1 MPLNYIDP
9 WEGRVPSLKDSTFS
23 QTAPTEKQN
32 SGIFGDFVDAFQQ
45 GAYQSAAGDAEAVG
59 QISDSDTF
67 KSIGK
72 ELAKGAN
79 SQTDTMTVDAKQA
92 LSQHIFKDDPDSFTG
107 VAFDDGA
114 TNWRTWALQFGGLAG
129 QVAGTVATGFG
140 AGTVVKFGAKQVI
153 KSVAKK
159 AITKEA
165 QQLVAKNA
173 VKEAIRNGALDDV
186 RTALIAAPDKAAMNA
201 VLNKATS
208 RLGGI
213 ATTAVAGSMAAGM
226 RAQQARDEYLS
237 LNADTLNQNP
247 EFQKAYWEIADNPE
261 NQGLDTA
268 TIHNAAKEML
278 AEKAATT
285 AFFDKKALLS
295 DLASGAYVPGV
306 GGVIGR
312 GAATAS
318 KMGRF
323 GLGLAQ
329 EGATE
334 AWQGGETQRAVNEAI
349 KEWGDESRDPMA
361 NVIRT
366 RWEEGTLGGV
376 FGGMAKV
383 VEGQHVAPSK
393 PIVTVEDSP
402 STGNSTLDSAL
413 AQSNADEQSRYDT
426 LTGHVDE
433 LSKPSYMRNG
443 EISPTLENAIAQFR
457 LDAIQQQQAQLR
469 KDGIMQPFD
478 SPVTGNPD
486 EPAFLRSRTF
496 NPTGRDLSQSP
507 DADVAS
513 PVQQALSRSN
523 SADPVDLLNQAKAA
537 GNVGPTPMDEFSGD
551 VIPAQ
556 KPSQE
561 LAVRPRNESVTVDG
575 QANEIQPESRGLP
588 YNQVINMG
596 GTPGDG
602 VNNNYVPPVT
612 ANRVSPDQSLD
623 VESTRDPRS
632 PVAQSIESAGNQSV
646 AIFNALKSLRVTK
659 RGKPF
664 GSEKEAQLA
673 SRPTETPIELPTGG
687 FGVVDKA
694 ELAQAQANQAPTA
707 TITNDGAKSKN
718 IPDSILSA
726 FPDMPVSDEGYL
738 GLNPFTLSEREALK
752 NAGLVQEVKS
762 ADGSSYLA
770 VDPEKLWD
778 LRKTRSEELRN
789 TKTEISQEERNRA
802 IENRASYYDR
812 LANEQDELGDLGD
825 KELAAKYR
833 AKAEEVIQR
842 KSTSQPNADQAVG
855 TPSPET
861 VTAPVV
867 ANESQPQPASNVEQI
882 SESYL
887 KDVDLLKEHAG
898 KWKYRYAVGANWQTA
913 NSKESAI
920 ERAQEAHQKAI
931 ANGDPLPTKDERYA
945 TSETEQAT
953 QMEQRYGKMSI
964 PELEKEHARLGGVV
978 SDLQQTG
985 KNEFNGNGGRRTGAA
1000 TANEGARDT
1009 GLEKM
1014 RLEGYIQTRKE
1025 READNKTESYDERL
1039 NSRQERI
1046 KSATS
1051 NKEIDKV
1058 IAEQEADTE
1067 RDWDTT
1073 RSLGIKAENRKRQ
1086 IESHEDQQKTNEM
1099 LDAGKSVYAT
1109 SFKSGQAA
1117 NSYVE
1122 KKNKEDPDFEYTL
1135 HEPTMERQYTDFGE
1149 VTDSDWR
1156 VTKKRRNTSKPEKT
1170 IEDHFKDLAKY
1181 QSGEMD
1187 FDEFK
1192 QAASDF
1198 LDNEESVKA
1207 KLAALTKPEI
1217 LKRMGPMFNYNHKG
1231 DKKDVI
1237 VDAAYQSLA
1246 GQLRFAA
1253 QGDKDVITETV
1264 SFEEIQGKRAR
1275 KTTASKAREE
1285 ISALTSE
1292 KYGIYQEKAKAATK
1306 KAEERFQKV
1315 KQQISDPQTLDD
1327 FETFLNYRSI
1337 DKLTP
1342 EQKARY
1348 EDLKAER
1355 NLDKRDQ
1362 AAAAAKETKVVPTAT
1377 GDIVKTKHTKEG
1389 HDLFV
1394 VKLADRVDRD
1404 AYTTINAKAK
1414 EFGGYYSKFRGN
1426 GAVPGFQ
1433 FRTEEQAKE
1442 FQQWLSNA
1450 GNKTPSVTDVKATTD
1465 ITAEPEVSTEESSK
1479 KKQADKLRD
1488 RAASVREKAQAELN
1502 ADRKSNT
1509 VKRAREAAYAV
1520 ARAEADLRF
1529 ANILDAIAN
1538 GIEAGEIKYLRNMTA
1553 GTQLETLDT
1562 VLRRIVRSNKMSQAI
1577 RDDLIQKGY
1586 LRKGDDAELSWTDS
1600 APIEVITQYAEM
1612 PGMDYWAN
1620 ILRDTAKNMQTT
1632 AGFKQAGVK
1641 IMNQVLM
1648 AINAENRMVTI
1659 SDPDL
1664 IDKLKQFSKQHEVRD
1679 YLKDTMAD
1687 YDRLVRMGI
1696 TSPIE
1701 LRAALR
1707 ELHKVKQSLKGTQP
1721 KRDPVKQKED
1731 ALKMRLLNNR
1741 NAFVDFFPT
1750 PDEHANDVIARAG
1763 IEPGMRVLEPSAG
1776 HGALAVAAR
1785 DAGATVDAVELS
1797 NDLRDILTEKG
1808 FNLVGS
1814 DFMATE
1820 PAGEYDAV
1828 VMNPPF
1834 SNDMDIDHVKHAYA
1848 HLKPGGRLVAIV
1860 SSMAGE
1866 RSNNK
1871 NKQFKEW
1878 LDSLGATEEMMPEG
1892 SFKNSMNPTSVRT
1905 KIIELQKPADS
1916 ENVKPQPMGSR
1927 VTIHTPKGKP
1937 VEVQYQ
1943 LVSAADLVASNEFD
1957 GRVNKSYPQEL
1968 QPRDRTK
1975 ASYQQQVNQIASNPE
1990 GSRLAGSP
1998 ESDRGAPIV
2007 RDLVVE
2013 SGNGRTIGIKQAYK
2027 QGTANEYRDY
2037 LIKHADEFGFTADD
2051 VNLIDDPVL
2060 VRQRVSELSPEER
2073 LDFVVDSNTDAK
2085 MANSATEDAKADARY
2100 LDNGMMDLLNIP
2112 EGGDLLAASN
2122 ERFLSSFATKLGV
2135 NSLNS
2140 YKDSVGRWN
2149 EAFRKRVSNAIF
2161 AYGYDNDSLL
2171 KSATGDTSDT
2181 GKNLTSALMN
2191 NAASVAEL
2199 RSMVPETAK
2208 AFVNYL
2214 AEGIDVM
2221 TSAKRNGQSIQEV
2234 VNQGDMLSGG
2244 VSHYGGAIAEMLSD
2258 ASRSGKRLTETLNQI
2273 TGMLNESAK
2282 AADQIDLLT
2291 GEPTQQ
2297 VTAEEAINAAEKDF
2311 NERKQQEQRV
2321 QPSQDLFGA
2330 NSARI
2335 GDNNGS
2341 GTSVSRPVSAS
2352 ETKSAGE
2359 NSRLNIAD
2367 SIKDGMNA
2375 SDLVS
2380 LIANNSENESYRAIA
2395 KRIASSIP
2403 SGIDVMVVKAGE
2415 KLRKA
2420 VPSSMNIANGMYW
2433 TKGDEKTLI
2442 LKDHSFGENG
2452 LNEETALHELI
2463 HAATMRAIREGNKVK
2478 ADKEN
2483 PELSQAVSDLYAL
2496 QKAVVKHLDET
2507 KDDIGLSKLMAASQ
2521 VKELVAWGMTNKE
2534 FQGILQ
2540 KIPYENKTAWNKFVS
2555 LVAQL
2560 LGLKQSDNTALG
2572 ELIRVTDNILS
2583 AKESGTVNTLS
2594 PDKGKAAQFSKM
2606 PLNAAEKSGKGMTK
2620 PEAELAAKEW
2630 LKQFKTDVQVKVAKD
2645 QAEFD
2650 QLLTEAGQGGTLNAD
2665 EIANAAY
2672 LPDSKT
2678 LLLNA
2683 SAIQNQARL
2692 RQLMR
2697 HEILGHHGLEYVIGK
2712 GAVNDI
2718 LQILKNGYAT
2728 SKAIRDAVDT
2738 VAANYADADVKTK
2751 IKEAFAHYAENRP
2764 VDQGPLGRLWDRVV
2778 SAVKSALVKV
2788 GFIKPNEAEQQ
2799 LDSLLKTIAEQMR
2812 NGTTNNDPN
2821 GGPGKKTYFS
2831 KAVTYDDI
2839 RNKSKPLFS
2848 KSADSS
2854 SFGRAGSLLK
2864 EGGSSLI
2871 NKIKEGRSYALGTL
2885 TDLQIDQ
2892 IYKEIT
2898 GGAVSRYQKLRAKME
2913 ADRNDI
2919 LLDAETN
2926 IDPLWDAMPKAE
2938 KAALSNLMHDAT
2950 MSKLHPDMALED
2962 NTLYQE
2968 VKEKLARARTPDT
2981 KAAYQAELDTIKEN
2995 HKNLSERYR
3004 LSSKQSKELYQ
3015 KMRDVYTKQW
3025 ADLRNA
3031 IEQRIEDQMG
3041 EGGKALASEM
3051 RLKMEQALK
3060 HGPYFPLA
3068 RFGKYVIRGKKGD
3081 QYFREHFEK
3090 RKDAEAALKQYRS
3103 EGFNATLSVKEE
3115 GSGDQ
3120 ANAHALGMEIMEA
3133 LDKAQKEGTNPADLK
3148 DAVWQ
3153 AMLEMLPDAS
3163 FAKHAIHRKRVKG
3176 ASRDGHRAYLQSV
3189 YHYAHHVSKIRYGHK
3204 MKAELDA
3211 MKDQVKLAERGEE
3224 SSIKP
3229 DDIEVAQQVLNE
3241 MNKRHE
3247 LNMNPKGSSLAGMA
3261 GNIGFLFY
3269 LGLSPAAAVI
3279 NLTQNVMVMLPQLAG
3294 KYGLMKASKFMM
3306 KAMSDYIRHGVFKS
3320 GTKEAWV
3327 SLTRATKGVSADEK
3341 EMLNTLYRAG
3351 VLDLTQ
3357 AHSIAARA
3365 DTDQQ
3370 NVKQSAAWA
3379 RTGMRWAGSLFH
3391 NAEVLNREVAALTAY
3406 RLLKEQ
3412 NPSIS
3417 MESAADQVTEMV
3429 YDGHGN
3435 YAASNRPRY
3444 MRGDVMKVLTQFK
3457 IYSQMMTYTLAR
3469 NAILAAKGDKAALK
3483 TLGAMFGTTWLMS
3496 GAMGLPTPVSLLL
3509 YGIAA
3514 AFDDDDDR
3522 SAEASF
3528 RLGLTEALGPE
3539 LGELI
3544 AKGPMDDLTGLN
3556 ISGRTGLGDL
3566 WWRSPKEGT
3575 EGDDLTFHYMQQ
3587 VAGPVLGIGV
3597 SGVRGLREFAN
3608 GDIQRGIEAVSPKAI
3623 KDLAKAYRQATE
3635 GEQTR
3640 NGDSVIDDVGAW
3652 NVAMQAMGFSSAQ
3665 MGKVYSA
3672 REYIKGKEKVITEQR
3687 SNLLADYFD
3696 AMQSGDRDE
3705 MMDVMTRIKEFNKS
3719 HKEEAITGKSMKL
3732 SIKSRKRSMERTQAG
3747 VYLSKNREYLR
3758 SEGKFLEQ

>member
-1 MPLNYIDP
+1 MTLKYVDP
-9 WEGRVPSLKDSTFS
+9 WAARSPSEDQIKSLQQPATSKN
-23 QTAPTEKQN
+23 QN
-32 SGIFGDFVDAFQQ
+32 SGFFGDFVDAVQQ

-72 ELAKGAN
+72 ALSKGAN
-79 SQTDTMTVDAKQA
+79 SQTDTMTRDAKQA

-114 TNWRTWALQFGGLAG
+114 TNWRTWALQFGVLGG

-140 AGTVVKFGAKQVI
+140 AGTVVKLGAKQVI
-153 KSVAKK
+153 KSVAKE

-186 RTALIAAPDKAAMNA
+186 RAALIAAPDKAAINS
-201 VLNKATS
+201 VLNTATS

-226 RAQQARDEYLS
+226 RAQQARDEYLG
-237 LNADTLNQNP
+237 LDADTLNQNP

-295 DLASGAYVPGV
+295 DLASGAYVPGA

-323 GLGLAQ
+323 GIGLAK
-329 EGATE
+329 EGAPE

-361 NVIRT
+361 DVVRT
-366 RWEEGTLGGV
+366 RYEEGLLGGI
-376 FGGMAKV
+376 FGGGAKV
-383 VEGQHVAPSK
+383 FEGQHQAPTK
-393 PIVTVEDSP
+393 PIVTVENSP

-433 LSKPSYMRNG
+433 LSKPAYMRNG
-443 EISPTLENAIAQFR
+443 DISPELENAIAQFR
-457 LDAIQQQQAQLR
+457 LDAMQQQQAQQR

-478 SPVTGNPD
+478 NPVAGNPD
-486 EPAFLRSRTF
+486 EPAFLRSRNF
-496 NPTGRDLSQSP
+496 NPTGRDLTGNE
-507 DADVAS
+507 DVNPES
-513 PVQQALSRSN
+513 PVQQALARSAGQDRSLESQLADTMANGDQGKTPQEDFVTGEWLRWDQRQPMSEPNRIESGVTMPGESR
-523 SADPVDLLNQAKAA
+523 
-537 GNVGPTPMDEFSGD
+537 
-551 VIPAQ
+551 
-556 KPSQE
+556 
-561 LAVRPRNESVTVDG
+561 
-575 QANEIQPESRGLP
+575 EILPESRGLG
-588 YNQVINMG
+588 YNNQINMG
-596 GTPGDG
+596 GQPGNGIND
-602 VNNNYVPPVT
+602 NYVPPVT
-612 ANRVSPDQSLD
+612 ANRVTADQSLD

-632 PVAQSIESAGNQSV
+632 PVAKSIAQAGTESDS
-646 AIFNALKSLRVTK
+646 IFGQLKSLRVTR

-664 GSEKEAQLA
+664 GSVKEAQLA
-673 SRPTETPIELPTGG
+673 SRKTETPIELPTGG

-694 ELAQAQANQAPTA
+694 ELEKVQASQAPTA
-707 TITNDGAKSKN
+707 TVMNVGTKSDNVIDQASLNERGDNRESPWLFADGKVVSSN
-718 IPDSILSA
+718 GDHISL
-726 FPDMPVSDEGYL
+726 SDEYGYSGYRDMSKGTGAIRSTFYKPHNATDEQTPFVSLQLFDDQKLTPEQFKSVESFVKANDAKITL
-738 GLNPFTLSEREALK
+738 GVDRSGNNTDNVEK
-752 NAGLVQEVKS
+752 NEVS
-762 ADGSSYLA
+762 L
-770 VDPEKLWD
+770 
-778 LRKTRSEELRN
+778 
-789 TKTEISQEERNRA
+789 
-802 IENRASYYDR
+802 
-812 LANEQDELGDLGD
+812 DELKG
-825 KELAAKYR
+825 KY
-833 AKAEEVIQR
+833 
-842 KSTSQPNADQAVG
+842 TADQAAG

-867 ANESQPQPASNVEQI
+867 AMDSQPTPASNAEQI
-882 SESYL
+882 SESDL
-887 KDVDLLKEHAG
+887 KDLDLLKEHAG

-945 TSETEQAT
+945 TSETEQTT

-985 KNEFNGNGGRRTGAA
+985 KNEFNGNGGRRTSAA
-1000 TANEGARDT
+1000 TANEGARDA

-1014 RLEGYIQTRKE
+1014 RLESYIQTRKE
-1025 READNKTESYDERL
+1025 REPVTGNNENAIDNAPEPAT
-1039 NSRQERI
+1039 N
-1046 KSATS
+1046 KS
-1051 NKEIDKV
+1051 
-1058 IAEQEADTE
+1058 
-1067 RDWDTT
+1067 
-1073 RSLGIKAENRKRQ
+1073 
-1086 IESHEDQQKTNEM
+1086 
-1099 LDAGKSVYAT
+1099 
-1109 SFKSGQAA
+1109 
-1117 NSYVE
+1117 
-1122 KKNKEDPDFEYTL
+1122 
-1135 HEPTMERQYTDFGE
+1135 
-1149 VTDSDWR
+1149 
-1156 VTKKRRNTSKPEKT
+1156 EKT
-1170 IEDHFKDLAKY
+1170 IQDHFNDLNKFHRGDL
-1181 QSGEMD
+1181 S

-1192 QAASDF
+1192 QASSDF
-1198 LDNEESVKA
+1198 LDNEEAVKA
-1207 KLAALTKPEI
+1207 KLSSLTKPEI
-1217 LKRMGPMFNYNHKG
+1217 LKRMGAMFNYNHKG

-1253 QGDKDVITETV
+1253 HGDKDVITETV

-1285 ISALTSE
+1285 IAALTSD

-1315 KQQISDPQTLDD
+1315 KQQISDPKTLDD

-1414 EFGGYYSKFRGN
+1414 ELGGYYSKFRGN

-1450 GNKTPSVTDVKATTD
+1450 GNQTTSVEDVKATTD
-1465 ITAEPEVSTEESSK
+1465 ITAEPEVTSDESSK

-1632 AGFKQAGVK
+1632 TGFKQAGVK

-1707 ELHKVKQSLKGTQP
+1707 ELHKVKQSLKGTRP

-1750 PDEHANDVIARAG
+1750 PEDHANDVIARAG

-1797 NDLRDILTEKG
+1797 GELRDILTEKG

-1957 GRVNKSYPQEL
+1957 GRVNKAYPQEL

-1975 ASYQQQVNQIASNPE
+1975 ASYQQQVKQIASNPE

-2027 QGTANEYRDY
+2027 QGTATEYRDY

-2060 VRQRVSELSPEER
+2060 IRQRVSDLSPEER

-2100 LDNGMMDLLNIP
+2100 LDNGLMDLLNIP

-2135 NSLNS
+2135 NSLNI
-2140 YKDSVGRWN
+2140 YKDSAGRWN

-2161 AYGYDNDSLL
+2161 AYGYDNDTLL
-2171 KSATGDTSDT
+2171 KAATGDTSEA
-2181 GKNLTSALMN
+2181 GKNLTNALMN
-2191 NAASVAEL
+2191 NAAKVAEL
-2199 RSMVPETAK
+2199 RSMVPESAK
-2208 AFVNYL
+2208 SFVNYL

-2244 VSHYGGAIAEMLSD
+2244 VSHYGGAMAEMLAD
-2258 ASRSGKRLTETLNQI
+2258 ASRSGKRLTEILNQI

-2311 NERKQQEQRV
+2311 NERKDQEQRV
-2321 QPSQDLFGA
+2321 RPGQDLFGA
-2330 NSARI
+2330 NPTRI

-2341 GTSVSRPVSAS
+2341 GASVSRPVSES
-2352 ETKSAGE
+2352 ETESTGE
-2359 NSRLNIAD
+2359 NNGLTLADIRIPTIDKTMNDEYNRVAHVWGKTDFNESLKSTAQNLIDSLSDPKKHLLDTKEQRDYAASAINTYLSNEAKQIRADIASAQSNPSWIVTGRSNRD
-2367 SIKDGMNA
+2367 MKKYNAAIDKEAAKLSAHVKSQQEDWAHIRSKLDQMKPQEVKTKELFTFVSAKLGTAISSIAEYMRDGRSALEKDTRKWA
-2375 SDLVS
+2375 SPDAGKFITQ
-2380 LIANNSENESYRAIA
+2380 LIAIDREATLSALA
-2395 KRIASSIP
+2395 KVDDSLQDVGGLVKVLGARSAAGKLAS
-2403 SGIDVMVVKAGE
+2403 G
-2415 KLRKA
+2415 
-2420 VPSSMNIANGMYW
+2420 
-2433 TKGDEKTLI
+2433 
-2442 LKDHSFGENG
+2442 
-2452 LNEETALHELI
+2452 
-2463 HAATMRAIREGNKVK
+2463 
-2478 ADKEN
+2478 
-2483 PELSQAVSDLYAL
+2483 
-2496 QKAVVKHLDET
+2496 
-2507 KDDIGLSKLMAASQ
+2507 
-2521 VKELVAWGMTNKE
+2521 
-2534 FQGILQ
+2534 
-2540 KIPYENKTAWNKFVS
+2540 
-2555 LVAQL
+2555 L
-2560 LGLKQSDNTALG
+2560 LGAEVEK
-2572 ELIRVTDNILS
+2572 
-2583 AKESGTVNTLS
+2583 
-2594 PDKGKAAQFSKM
+2594 AQFSKQ
-2606 PLNAAEKSGKGMTK
+2606 PLNEAEKSGQGMK
-2620 PEAELAAKEW
+2620 PGEARLAANEW
-2630 LKQFKTDVQVKVAKD
+2630 LRQFKTDVQVKVAKD
-2645 QAEFD
+2645 QAEFE
-2650 QLLTEAGQGGTLNAD
+2650 QLLAEQGQGDTLA
-2665 EIANAAY
+2665 EGEQANAAY
-2672 LPDSKT
+2672 IAGSKT

-2683 SAIQNQARL
+2683 SAIQNPGRL
-2692 RQLMR
+2692 RQIMR

-2718 LQILKNGYAT
+2718 LQILKNGYNT

-2738 VAANYADADVKTK
+2738 VAANYAGADSDTK

-2764 VDQGPLGRLWDRVV
+2764 VDQGALGRLWDRVV
-2778 SAVKSALVKV
+2778 SAVKSALVKA
-2788 GFIKPNEAEQQ
+2788 GFIRANEAEQQ
-2799 LDSLLKTIAEQMR
+2799 LDSLLKTIAEHMR
-2812 NGTTNNDPN
+2812 QGRTNNDPN
-2821 GGPGKKTYFS
+2821 GGPGNKTYFS
-2831 KAVTYDDI
+2831 K
-2839 RNKSKPLFS
+2839 NKNGDT
-2848 KSADSS
+2848 SAY
-2854 SFGRAGSLLK
+2854 GQAESLLK
-2864 EGGSSLI
+2864 ESGSSLV
-2871 NKIKEGRSYALGTL
+2871 NWLKQQRGRGLGTL

-2892 IYKEIT
+2892 IYRDIT
-2898 GGAVSRYQKLRAKME
+2898 GGAINRYQKLRTKME
-2913 ADRNDI
+2913 SDRNDI
-2919 LLDAETN
+2919 LLEAETKYE
-2926 IDPLWDAMPKAE
+2926 PMWEALPEKA
-2938 KAALSNLMHDAT
+2938 KAALSQLMHDAT
-2950 MSKLHPDMALED
+2950 MSRLHPDKSLEE
-2962 NTLYQE
+2962 NSLYQE
-2968 VKEKLARARTPDT
+2968 VKAKLAKARTEKT
-2981 KAAYQAELDTIKEN
+2981 KAEYQAELDIIRDN
-2995 HKNLSERYR
+2995 YRSLSERYR
-3004 LSSKQSKELYQ
+3004 LADKQSKALYAT
-3015 KMRDVYTKQW
+3015 MRDLYAKQW
-3025 ADLRNA
+3025 ATLRDA
-3031 IEQRIEDQMG
+3031 ISQRIEDQLG

-3103 EGFNATLSVKEE
+3103 EGFRATLSVKEE

-3133 LDKAQKEGTNPADLK
+3133 LDKAQKDGTEPADLK

-3269 LGLSPAAAVI
+3269 LGASPASAVI

-3370 NVKQSAAWA
+3370 DIKQSAAWA

-3705 MMDVMTRIKEFNKS
+3705 MMDVMTRIKAFNKS

-3747 VYLSKNREYLR
+3747 VYLNKNREYLR